1 MAILGLGRMKLQ
13 LPKCKV
19 GSKEGRTQP
28 CMLSPRARCRPQDR
42 HTGAAERG
50 EGAQPRQEGVLT
62 PADSVARVQGK
73 RAGEHPARAQRQY
86 P

>member
-1 MAILGLGRMKLQ
+1 MKLQ

-28 CMLSPRARCRPQDR
+28 CMLSTRARCRPQDR
-42 HTGAAERG
+42 PTSAGERV
-50 EGAQPRQEGVLT
+50 EGAQPQQEGLLT
-62 PADSVARVQGK
+62 PADSVARVQERG
-73 RAGEHPARAQRQY
+73 RGEHPARAQRQY